1 MEVPSSA
8 VEEVELKKMKA
19 GASLRTSLGKMVGVD
34 EGHLQDPAGPRMKVI
49 AERVLMGD
57 LHADSY
63 RKKVKEMRTFI
74 HPMKEMLRAHA
85 LEKEEQLFT
94 ESSEDHTEVASL
106 TFDHDE
112 VHAIATRIHGGLKQK
127 QLLTATASS
136 RSADTE
142 LLELVRTFG
151 RFHVDNLVQCEC
163 CLGKQPVGHGP
174 TGRHDLQAATTPML
188 HRCCN

>member
-1 MEVPSSA
+1 
-8 VEEVELKKMKA
+8 VELKKMKA

-34 EGHLQDPAGPRMKVI
+34 EGHLQDPAGPPMKVI

-112 VHAIATRIHGGLKQK
+112 VHAIATRIHGACICPPHHR
-127 QLLTATASS
+127 LTHA
-136 RSADTE
+136 
-142 LLELVRTFG
+142 
-151 RFHVDNLVQCEC
+151 N
-163 CLGKQPVGHGP
+163 P
-174 TGRHDLQAATTPML
+174 TH
-188 HRCCN
+188 C